1 LALLRDGWKI
11 VQDGKAQFNLERKAT
26 YFVTHDP
33 PEILTQQNPNLKSIS
48 LQRVRSRAL
57 IRHGKQLSDLRP
69 RRLQAVLSPGW
80 AKTS

>member
-26 YFVTHDP
+26 SFVTYDP
-33 PEILTQQNPNLKSIS
+33 PEILAQQNPNLKSIS

-57 IRHGKQLSDLRP
+57 IRHG
-69 RRLQAVLSPGW
+69 
-80 AKTS
+80 